1 MLKAYCILLGY
12 HQFPNGLE
20 HGFPTLRVIGVFDP
34 NTWKILTLVITD
46 LTKASIMIIYAT
58 SCPENWDFTYFS
70 LSFFRKLT
78 LTIPIAFLFF
88 HANLIT
94 SI

>member
-20 HGFPTLRVIGVFDP
+20 HGFPTLPVIGVFDP

-58 SCPENWDFTYFS
+58 SCPENRDFTYFL
-70 LSFFRKLT
+70 LSFFRKTDLDY
-78 LTIPIAFLFF
+78 PHSFLV
-88 HANLIT
+88 LPC
-94 SI
+94 